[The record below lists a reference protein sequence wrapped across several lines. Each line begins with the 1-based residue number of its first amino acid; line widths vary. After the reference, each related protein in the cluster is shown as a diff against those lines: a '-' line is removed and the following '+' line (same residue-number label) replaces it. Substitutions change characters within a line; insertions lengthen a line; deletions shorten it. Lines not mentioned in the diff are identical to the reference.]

1 MKIKH
6 LLSAALCASL
16 SATSLA
22 GGYITNTNQSISFL
36 RNPSQDAAI
45 GISALYNNPAGI
57 MFLDHGFHFAANIQS
72 AHQTRDIKSTFGP
85 FAYGKNNGG
94 QSTKDF
100 QGIADAPVIPSI
112 QAAYNWDNWS
122 LNFNFAIGGGGGK
135 CTFDQGLGSF
145 ESVVSMLPAVGN
157 SLGIHSYDY
166 ESYMKGRQYIYAF
179 QFGGNYKINNK
190 LSAFVG
196 LRLNYATNNYYG
208 YVRNIQIALASAPK
222 EYVGASAYFTNL
234 SQQAAYGAGVAAE
247 KAQEYTTLAQQAAAA
262 GMTDQAAQ
270 AQLAAQQYAA
280 AAQTYKSQAMTTGTL
295 GVATQDITLNCDQT
309 GWGVTPVI
317 GLDYRPDKHW
327 NFAVKYEAQ
336 TALTLR
342 NKSAHSESA
351 ANLAQLGQFKDGERV
366 DEYIPALFTI
376 GAQYSPIDQLRIN
389 IGGHYFFDKNAKKY
403 GDTQKLLKSGTWEAS
418 LGAEYD
424 IDEKFTVSAGWQ
436 TTNYG
441 NTDDYMKD
449 LSFTTNSN
457 SIGAGIKWHVS
468 KTVALEAAY
477 FQTLYS
483 TYEKSSANYNNA
495 ANIVSLAAGNDAAN
509 TLVQSGTLA
518 GKDEFTRSNR
528 VFGVGVVL
536 DF

>member
-234 SQQAAYGAGVAAE
+234 SQQAAYGAGVAAK

-309 GWGVTPVI
+309 GGGVTPVI

-351 ANLAQLGQFKDGERV
+351 ANLC
-366 DEYIPALFTI
+366 P
-376 GAQYSPIDQLRIN
+376 
-389 IGGHYFFDKNAKKY
+389 
-403 GDTQKLLKSGTWEAS
+403 
-418 LGAEYD
+418 
-424 IDEKFTVSAGWQ
+424 
-436 TTNYG
+436 
-441 NTDDYMKD
+441 
-449 LSFTTNSN
+449 
-457 SIGAGIKWHVS
+457 
-468 KTVALEAAY
+468 
-477 FQTLYS
+477 
-483 TYEKSSANYNNA
+483 
-495 ANIVSLAAGNDAAN
+495 
-509 TLVQSGTLA
+509 
-518 GKDEFTRSNR
+518 TRS
-528 VFGVGVVL
+528 FQGW
-536 DF
+536 